1 MMARPPPFPIASAR
15 SAEPAASGRLRPG
28 LRARAA
34 LRRENSAAPEA
45 RVPAGRAR
53 TPRGRPSFRPLSKAA
68 PAPAGQLLPS
78 SRKAGSDWEPFAGKR
93 AWSRGIARGTVVGG
107 LGGLGANVG
116 ARRGA

>member
-1 MMARPPPFPIASAR
+1 MLWLRCRLLEISDLHGDDTIKKLPPPW
-15 SAEPAASGRLRPG
+15 E
-28 LRARAA
+28 
-34 LRRENSAAPEA
+34 
-45 RVPAGRAR
+45 RVTIG
-53 TPRGRPSFRPLSKAA
+53 RPLSKAA

-93 AWSRGIARGTVVGG
+93 AWSRGIARGRVVGG